1 MTSNKAVFTEGSL
14 FRHMVVMTCTSATSL
29 LSIFLV
35 DILTVVY
42 IAMLRDDSLLAA
54 IAVAKTLMFFITSMV
69 LGVAVA
75 AGTVVSKRLGAGAPE
90 RARQLASTGLLLAV
104 IVAAAGA
111 LIQLVFLDVAVH
123 LLGAEGSA
131 FAAASSYLWITLPAT
146 VLMAVGQLCAQLLR
160 TAGLSRQAMWIML
173 IATAAVAVADPVLIF
188 LFDLGLD
195 GAGYAY
201 VLSCTITAS
210 AGGYYVH
217 RVARLTSPL
226 EARQLWADIG
236 HISRIA
242 VPAVFGNLATP
253 VGMAYLMATVAQFG
267 SQALAGIAVVDR
279 VIQFAFCVF
288 FVLPGALSPVL
299 GQNLGAMNKVRAAH
313 AIRMSYGL
321 VVVYGVSVSLL
332 LAVSAGLMGRL
343 FHVEGEG
350 LLILEAFCRFGGVL
364 WTIIGL
370 QFIATSIFIT
380 MGRSIYVTV
389 FGWLRASLGT
399 VPFVWYGAQ
408 TLGSSG
414 ALLGQLLGNAL
425 VALLACGVA
434 MAVMRNALNELD
446 GPSPA
451 AVLAR
456 R

>member
-1 MTSNKAVFTEGSL
+1 MTSNKAAFTHGSL
-14 FRHMVVMTCTSATSL
+14 LRHMVVMTCTSATSL
-29 LSIFLV
+29 LSVFLV

-42 IAMLRDDSLLAA
+42 IALLSDDTLLAA
-54 IAVAKTLMFFITSMV
+54 MAVAKTLMFFITSMV

-75 AGTVVSKRLGAGAPE
+75 AGTVVSKWLGAGAPE

-104 IVAAAGA
+104 IVAALGA
-111 LIQLVFLDVAVH
+111 AIQLVFLDVVVH
-123 LLGAEGSA
+123 LLGAEGST
-131 FAAASSYLWITLPAT
+131 FRAARSYLWITLPAT
-146 VLMAVGQLCAQLLR
+146 VLMAAGQMCAQLLR

-173 IATAAVAVADPVLIF
+173 IATAAVAVADPLLIF
-188 LFDLGLD
+188 MFDLGLD

-201 VLSCTITAS
+201 VLSCAITAS
-210 AGGYYVH
+210 VGGYYVH
-217 RVARLTSPL
+217 RVARLTSRL
-226 EARQLWADIG
+226 ERGQLWADIG
-236 HISRIA
+236 QISRIA

-267 SQALAGIAVVDR
+267 SQALAGIAVIDR

-299 GQNLGAMNKVRAAH
+299 GQNLGAMNKTRAAH
-313 AIRMSYGL
+313 AIRMTYGL
-321 VVVYGVSVSLL
+321 VLGYGIAVSLL
-332 LAVSAGLMGRL
+332 LAGSAGVMGRL

-350 LLILEAFCRFGGVL
+350 LVILEAFCRFGGVL
-364 WTIIGL
+364 WTLIGL

-380 MGRSIYVTV
+380 MGRPLYVTV

-408 TLGSSG
+408 TFGSSG

-425 VALLACGVA
+425 VALMACLVA
-434 MAVMRNALNELD
+434 MVVMRNALNDL
-446 GPSPA
+446 GGASLAP
-451 AVLAR
+451 VLAR

>member
-1 MTSNKAVFTEGSL
+1 MTSNNAVFTEGSL
-14 FRHMVVMTCTSATSL
+14 LRHMVIMTCTSATSL

-42 IAMLRDDSLLAA
+42 IAMLRDDALLAA

-75 AGTVVSKRLGAGAPE
+75 AGTVVSKRLGAGKPQ

-104 IVAAAGA
+104 VVAVVGAA
-111 LIQLVFLDVAVH
+111 IQLLFLDAAVH
-123 LLGAEGSA
+123 LLGADGNA
-131 FAAASSYLWITLPAT
+131 FAAARSYLWITLPAT
-146 VLMAVGQLCAQLLR
+146 VLMAVGQMCAQLLR

-173 IATAAVAVADPVLIF
+173 AATAAVAVADPVLIF

-210 AGGYYVH
+210 VGGYYVH
-217 RVARLTSPL
+217 RVARLTSRL
-226 EARQLWADIG
+226 EPVQLWADIG
-236 HISRIA
+236 HICRIA
-242 VPAVFGNLATP
+242 VPSVFGNLATP

-299 GQNLGAMNKVRAAH
+299 AQNLGALNKARAAQ
-313 AIRMSYGL
+313 AIRLTYWLVLGYGA
-321 VVVYGVSVSLL
+321 GISLL
-332 LAVSAGLMGRL
+332 LAVSAGLMERL

-350 LLILEAFCRFGGVL
+350 LLILQAFCRFGGVL
-364 WTIIGL
+364 WTVIGL
-370 QFIATSIFIT
+370 QFIATSVFIT
-380 MGRSIYVTV
+380 TGRALYVTV

-399 VPFVWYGAQ
+399 VPFVWYGAH

-425 VALLACGVA
+425 VALVACLMA
-434 MAVMRNALNELD
+434 MVVLRNALTEMD
-446 GPSPA
+446 GPASA
-451 AVLAR
+451 TLLAR